1 MFIGILSI
9 LIWVTALINVIDA
22 ISLQD
27 QFVQNNTTS
36 SYLNET
42 VLCVK
47 DVLIPQEIKE
57 KYEPPQWLN
66 SWEDIEFSTTC
77 DEDEDAQYSDQID
90 SKVKQLA
97 YNYASG
103 KYVEDWNNLVNKRD
117 VNSELD
123 YFWNTGNL
131 KSDHKLNKRYRWAWN
146 RAAKWIKSNSH
157 KAKSGALNVLAG
169 AIGTCGSATWGTS
182 RSAICKK
189 DGNNRAC
196 CSWSGGGHGFLCHA
210 AADLISDARGYFGE
224 FGDLSCH
231 ASNAFLDNHVK
242 HSFCIS
248 DRPTGCN

>member
-77 DEDEDAQYSDQID
+77 DED
-90 SKVKQLA
+90 
-97 YNYASG
+97 
-103 KYVEDWNNLVNKRD
+103 R
-117 VNSELD
+117 
-123 YFWNTGNL
+123 
-131 KSDHKLNKRYRWAWN
+131 R
-146 RAAKWIKSNSH
+146 
-157 KAKSGALNVLAG
+157 
-169 AIGTCGSATWGTS
+169 
-182 RSAICKK
+182 RSIQ
-189 DGNNRAC
+189 
-196 CSWSGGGHGFLCHA
+196 
-210 AADLISDARGYFGE
+210 
-224 FGDLSCH
+224 
-231 ASNAFLDNHVK
+231 
-242 HSFCIS
+242 
-248 DRPTGCN
+248 